1 MLFIDCRCIIV
12 AEIFRVSFVLKIYY
26 WLHSDE
32 LNIQASKFYD
42 LITTLMR
49 GNIVVND
56 LMFALFRRQ
65 S

>member
-1 MLFIDCRCIIV
+1 MLFIDGRCIIV
-12 AEIFRVSFVLKIYY
+12 AEIFRVSFVLKINY

-49 GNIVVND
+49 ANIVVND
-56 LMFALFRRQ
+56 LMFALFCRQ

>member
-1 MLFIDCRCIIV
+1 MSFIDGRCVIV
-12 AEIFRVSFVLKIYY
+12 AEIFRVRFVLKINY

-42 LITTLMR
+42 LITTFMR

-56 LMFALFRRQ
+56 LMLALFCRQ